1 MLRINCFVK
10 VKDAAKRDE
19 VIDNAKKLVA
29 ATLANDKGCKGY
41 DFFASTTRDDVF
53 MFCETWE
60 SAEALDVHS
69 HTEHF
74 ETLVGAIATVS
85 DVTIEQMEK

>member
-1 MLRINCFVK
+1 
-10 VKDAAKRDE
+10 
-19 VIDNAKKLVA
+19 
-29 ATLANDKGCKGY
+29 
-41 DFFASTTRDDVF
+41 

-74 ETLVGAIATVS
+74 ETLVGAIAKVS

>member
-19 VIDNAKKLVA
+19 VIENAKKLVA

-53 MFCETWE
+53 MF
-60 SAEALDVHS
+60 
-69 HTEHF
+69 
-74 ETLVGAIATVS
+74 
-85 DVTIEQMEK
+85 

>member
-10 VKDAAKRDE
+10 VNDAAKRDE
-19 VIDNAKKLVA
+19 VINDAKKLVE

-41 DFFASTTRDDVF
+41 DFFASTTRPDVF

-69 HTEHF
+69 HTDHF
-74 ETLVGAIATVS
+74 VTLVGAISKVS
-85 DVTIEQMEK
+85 EVTIEQMEK